1 MRAFTL
7 RSAERQVELQ
17 EDPNEH
23 PAATQERLLSPGW
36 IGLTIFAPL
45 IFCFVSA
52 GFYRVLRRTKRPGG
66 GSSSSERSN
75 ETRAGNGAG
84 RNSMFK
90 STTSTMSDAVSNS
103 Q

>member
-52 GFYRVLRRTKRPGG
+52 GFYRVLRRTK
-66 GSSSSERSN
+66 SSSERSN

-84 RNSMFK
+84 RNLMFK
-90 STTSTMSDAVSNS
+90 SATSTMADAISSNS